1 MARYSNQR
9 KKSLMFCFVC
19 IMLFIFGVTAGISYA
34 YFTDH
39 KEVSNTLNFGK
50 LIISTNEN
58 NVVDLTLTG
67 DPVDTE
73 TKRLGVSDKVTIAGS
88 IGLEENSVPAYIR
101 MKMKVYEK
109 GTTTEIKSTFNEAF
123 MAEMAKVVYK
133 DSNNVEMQWFVVGKY
148 LYLGNKIE
156 AGKPFVYSNANI
168 YAGGTETGKNEITLT
183 EAMVPNELQ
192 GKDVDVKF
200 TLQAIQSAGMN
211 LTLSNYTQENATS
224 ISQLAV
230 WQDIFGADLNEIYS
244 NEYATGYVRGIL
256 SDTEYKA
263 GAQVSNQ
270 MTKSPYNYFT
280 KSANNTG
287 DYVAFGFF
295 PQTIKDSKV
304 VVKEDWKETFNGI
317 EYYLGS
323 DGYLY
328 EKVSENAYNSDYKYS
343 DENTTINQASANSYK
358 YFKLEPII
366 WQIMKEND
374 TVGRQAYLISVAE
387 LTAQKFDDRSKA
399 YDSSAIKTF
408 LEGTF
413 KSKAFTNS
421 QSDKIKPTNLTTSE
435 YSSSSDTAK
444 DKTSYDKN
452 DNGYSVFLPSFGDMK
467 SYGYTTNANRI
478 KWPTDYAGANNAY
491 RSSTANNGGYWWS
504 RSARSSDS
512 NVWSVNNDGYL
523 TYDYPTLSINGVV
536 PALFLSI

>member
-1 MARYSNQR
+1 MSKYNNKR
-9 KKSLMFCFVC
+9 KQSLMMCMVSVL
-19 IMLFIFGVTAGISYA
+19 LFIFGVTAGISYA

-67 DPVDTE
+67 NPSDTE
-73 TKRLGVSDKVTIAGS
+73 TKRLGVSDKITIAGS
-88 IGLEENSVPAYIR
+88 IGLEEGSVPAYIR

-133 DSNNVEMQWFVVGKY
+133 DSSSAEMQWFVVGNY

-156 AGKPFVYSNANI
+156 AGNPFEYSNAN
-168 YAGGTETGKNEITLT
+168 TNENKNVITLT
-183 EAMVPNELQ
+183 DEMVPKELQ
-192 GKDVDVKF
+192 GKDVDVEF

-211 LTLSNYTQENATS
+211 LTLSNYTQANATS

-230 WQDIFGADLNEIYS
+230 WQEIFGADLNAIYS
-244 NEYATGYVRGIL
+244 NEYATGYVRGTL
-256 SDTEYKA
+256 DDSAYKT
-263 GAQVSNQ
+263 GAQVASQ

-304 VVKEDWKETFNGI
+304 VVKEDWKETFNGE

-328 EKVSENAYNSDYKYS
+328 EQAKENASGTSYNYS
-343 DENTTINQASANSYK
+343 DGNPINQASANLYK
-358 YFKLEPII
+358 YFRLEPII
-366 WQIMKEND
+366 WQIMIEDD
-374 TVGRQAYLISVAE
+374 TVGSPAYLISVAE
-387 LTAQKFDDRSKA
+387 LTAQKFDDSSKA

-408 LEGTF
+408 LEETF
-413 KSKAFTNS
+413 KGKAFTNS
-421 QSDKIKPTNLTTSE
+421 QSSQIKSTNLKTSS
-435 YSSSSDTAK
+435 YSSSSDTAQ
-444 DKTSYDKN
+444 DKTECEEKAD
-452 DNGYSVFLPSFGDMK
+452 GYSVFLPSFGDMK
-467 SYGYTTNANRI
+467 SYGYTTEATNANRI
-478 KWPTDYAGANNAY
+478 KWPTDYAGANYAY

-504 RSARSSDS
+504 RSAGSSDYF
-512 NVWSVNNDGYL
+512 VWYV
-523 TYDYPTLSINGVV
+523 YDFGFLGNYFPYSSINGVV